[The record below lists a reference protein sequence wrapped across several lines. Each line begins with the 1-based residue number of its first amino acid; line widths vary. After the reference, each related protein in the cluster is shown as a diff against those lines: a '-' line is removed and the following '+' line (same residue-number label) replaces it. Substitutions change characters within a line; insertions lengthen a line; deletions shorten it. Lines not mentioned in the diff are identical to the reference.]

1 MMERKTVSI
10 LEFGAQPD
18 AGLQTACIQAAIDHV
33 YLAGGG
39 EVQIP
44 RGLFCTGG
52 LRLRS
57 RVTLHLLEG
66 AVLEGSR
73 DWRDYDIF
81 ERDTL
86 EPVSVEQY
94 GDALRRW
101 HHGLIKAIGA
111 NDIAIIGE
119 PGSILDGRD
128 CYDPEGEEQYR
139 GPHCVNLWDCRNVTL
154 RGYTIENSGN
164 WAHCIFKT
172 STIDARNLRVMGG
185 HDGFHVRG
193 CTNILVE
200 DSVFH
205 TGDDCIAGYANI
217 NVLIRNCEFN
227 SSCSH
232 LRFGG
237 TNVLVEHCR
246 AFGPGIYAHRYT
258 MSKEEQAASAPTNEH
273 HRHQTLGFFTYLADL
288 GEKTDCLPGN
298 IIVRDIVVDC
308 VDRFFQYNFS
318 GSDKWQRGQA
328 LKSIR
333 FEDLKVR
340 DVRMPIV
347 VYSNDEVK
355 TVFEMRNVDY
365 TIQKGYGGIDP
376 VQAAN
381 FERLSFHN
389 VTFHGVQADHLIR
402 TWDDGGIVET
412 DGLLIENGPKT
423 LRVPAETPFHSA
435 DV

>member
-1 MMERKTVSI
+1 MSI
-10 LEFGAQPD
+10 LEFGARPNE
-18 AGLQTACIQAAIDHV
+18 GLQTACIQAAIDDV

-39 EVQIP
+39 EVQVP
-44 RGLFCTGG
+44 EGLFRTGG

-57 RVTLHLLEG
+57 HVTLHLLEG
-66 AVLEGSR
+66 AILEGSR

-86 EPVSVEQY
+86 DPVPAEKY
-94 GDALRRW
+94 KDPLRRW

-111 NDIAIIGE
+111 EDIAIIGE
-119 PGSILDGRD
+119 PGSVLDGRD
-128 CYDPEGEEQYR
+128 CYDPEGEEDYR
-139 GPHCVNLWDCRNVTL
+139 GPHCVNLWGCRSVTL
-154 RGYTIENSGN
+154 RGYTVENSGN
-164 WAHCIFKT
+164 WAHCIHKT
-172 STIDARNLRVMGG
+172 DIIEARNLRVFGG

-193 CTNILVE
+193 CNNVLVE
-200 DSVFH
+200 DCVFH

-246 AFGPGIYAHRYT
+246 AWGPGIYGHRYT
-258 MSKEEQAASAPTNEH
+258 MTKEEQAASAPTNER

-288 GEKTDCLPGN
+288 GLKTDCLPGN
-298 IIVRDIVVDC
+298 IIVRDVTVDC
-308 VDRFFQYNFS
+308 VDRFFQFNFS

-333 FEDLKVR
+333 FEDMLVR

-347 VYSNDEVK
+347 AYSNDEVK
-355 TVFEMRNVDY
+355 TILEMRNVDY
-365 TIQKGYGGIDP
+365 TVQEGFGDID
-376 VQAAN
+376 VIQAAN

-389 VTFHGVQADHLIR
+389 VRFHGVTADHLIR

-412 DGLLIENGPKT
+412 DGLAVDGAPKK
-423 LRVPAETPFHSA
+423 LRIPADAPFFSA